1 MAVTELTLLLLL
13 AIAVGGALVRWTP
26 LPLPILLVVVGL
38 AASFLP
44 GLDAIQIDP
53 EPRSIPS
60 CSCCCSFRRSSLP
73 TPGCCHVA
81 TSSAC

>member
-53 EPRSIPS
+53 S